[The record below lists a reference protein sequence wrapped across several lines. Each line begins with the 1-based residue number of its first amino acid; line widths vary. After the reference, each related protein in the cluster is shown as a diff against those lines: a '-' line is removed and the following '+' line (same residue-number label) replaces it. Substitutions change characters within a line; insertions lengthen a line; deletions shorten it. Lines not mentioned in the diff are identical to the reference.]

1 MELQASGL
9 QILGADDGHVGQVAV
24 LLEQV
29 QAVAEDELV
38 GDLLA
43 DVVGVDVDLSS
54 GGLVQECA
62 GLDAS
67 GTLGLDVIHQELQG
81 IAGVNDILDDQ
92 DVAVGHV
99 GTVEVDLHLDVAI
112 GLGAVAVGIGADEL
126 HLADGVQLLGQVDGE
141 HDGAL
146 QNADDDQVLVG
157 VVTVDL
163 LAEAGHDLIDL
174 FLSDQEF
181 LDNKF
186 QHKKNSSPVI

>member
-9 QILGADDGHVGQVAV
+9 QVFGADDGHVGQVAV
-24 LLEQV
+24 LLEQI

-67 GTLGLDVIHQELQG
+67 GTLGLDVVHQELQG
-81 IAGVNDILDDQ
+81 VAGVNDILDDQ

-99 GTVEVDLHLDVAI
+99 GTVEVDLHLDLA
-112 GLGAVAVGIGADEL
+112 GRLGAVAVGIGTDEL

-157 VVTVDL
+157 IVTVDL
-163 LAEAGHDLIDL
+163 LAQTSDDLIDL
-174 FLSDQEF
+174 FLGDQKL

-186 QHKKNSSPVI
+186 QHK